1 MNPLPT
7 ANSTSRGPGASTPPL
22 ECWTGLPGFDRYDK
36 IYRMDNAEKMLSRM
50 AAELRPSPTLAI
62 DAKAKALKAQGVDVI
77 SLSVGEPDFDTPL
90 HIKEAAVAA
99 IQAGFTKYTPASGI
113 PDLKS
118 AIARQFKATQGLEFE
133 PGQVVVGCG
142 AKHVIANAI
151 AALVNEGD
159 EVLIPAPFWVSYPVM
174 ARLAGGIPKIV
185 YPDGE
190 VRTWDPDSAHLP
202 PPAAGFRLK
211 PEILAKGLTAKTKLV
226 IMNSPSN
233 PTGEV
238 YSEEEVKALANVL
251 KGHSAY
257 IISDEIYDALVYDGK
272 ARSLSAV
279 EPALK
284 ERTIVVNG
292 VSKAFAMTGWRIGW
306 AAGPKKIIDAIG
318 NIQSQTTSNP
328 TSIAQKAALAA
339 LTGSMDCVEKMRVEF
354 GQRRDIMVDGMRKM
368 PGIVCAKPGGAFYV
382 FPDVRHIA
390 DNHAARAKLK
400 MEGVHGFSQALC
412 SYLLDE
418 AKVAC
423 VPGAEFGY
431 ECHLRFSYAASRE
444 TLVKAIERVSVA
456 LASLQQG

>member
-1 MNPLPT
+1 MQL
-7 ANSTSRGPGASTPPL
+7 AKRLKAI
-22 ECWTGLPGFDRYDK
+22 K
-36 IYRMDNAEKMLSRM
+36 
-50 AAELRPSPTLAI
+50 PSPTLSLN
-62 DAKAKALKAQGVDVI
+62 AKAKALAAKGEDVV
-77 SLSVGEPDFDTPL
+77 SFAAGEPDFDTPA
-90 HIKEAAVAA
+90 HIKDAAVAA

-113 PDLKS
+113 PDLKT
-118 AIARQFKATQGLEFE
+118 AIAKHFKTTQGLEFD
-133 PGQVVVGCG
+133 PAQVVVGCG

-174 ARLAGGIPKIV
+174 ARLAGGIPKII

-190 VRTWDPDSAHLP
+190 VRVWDPDSAHLP
-202 PPAAGFRLK
+202 PPDAGFRLK
-211 PEILAKGLTAKTKLV
+211 PEILAKGLTPRTKLV

-238 YSEEEVKALANVL
+238 YSEDEVKALAAVL

-257 IISDEIYDALVYDGK
+257 IISDEIYDALVYDGA

-279 EPALK
+279 EPALV

-306 AAGPKKIIDAIG
+306 AAGPKRIINAIG
-318 NIQSQTTSNP
+318 NLQSQTTSNP

-339 LTGSMDCVEKMRVEF
+339 LNGPMDCVEQMRVEF
-354 GQRRDIMVDGMRKM
+354 GKRRDIMVEGMKKM
-368 PGIVCAKPGGAFYV
+368 PGIVCARPGGAFYV

-390 DNHAARAKLK
+390 ENHAVRAKLK
-400 MEGVHGFSQALC
+400 VTGVLGFSQALC

-444 TLVKAIERVSVA
+444 TLAKALDRVSAA
-456 LASLQQG
+456 LASLQKG

>member
-1 MNPLPT
+1 M
-7 ANSTSRGPGASTPPL
+7 
-22 ECWTGLPGFDRYDK
+22 PGFDRYDK
-36 IYRMDNAEKMLSRM
+36 IYRMDNAEKVLSRM

-77 SLSVGEPDFDTPL
+77 SLSVGEPDFDTPA

-99 IQAGFTKYTPASGI
+99 IQGGFTKYTPASGI

-118 AIARQFKATQGLEFE
+118 AVAKHFKATQGLEFE
-133 PGQVVVGCG
+133 PAQVVVGCG
-142 AKHVIANAI
+142 AKHVIANAV

-174 ARLAGGIPKIV
+174 VRLAGGTPKII

-190 VRTWDPDSAHLP
+190 IRVWDPDSAHLP
-202 PPAAGFRLK
+202 APSAGFRLK

-238 YSEEEVKALANVL
+238 YSEDEVKALAAVL
-251 KGHSAY
+251 KGHPAY

-279 EPALK
+279 EPALQ

-306 AAGPKKIIDAIG
+306 AAGPRKVIEAIG
-318 NIQSQTTSNP
+318 NLQSQTTSNP

-339 LTGSMDCVEKMRVEF
+339 LTGPMDCVEQMRVEF
-354 GQRRDIMVDGMRKM
+354 GMRRDIMVEGMRKM
-368 PGIVCAKPGGAFYV
+368 PGIVCARPGGAFYV

-390 DNHAARAKLK
+390 DNHSARAKLK
-400 MEGVHGFSQALC
+400 MAGVHGFSQALC

-444 TLVKAIERVSVA
+444 TLAKALDRVGTA
-456 LASLQQG
+456 LALLQKS